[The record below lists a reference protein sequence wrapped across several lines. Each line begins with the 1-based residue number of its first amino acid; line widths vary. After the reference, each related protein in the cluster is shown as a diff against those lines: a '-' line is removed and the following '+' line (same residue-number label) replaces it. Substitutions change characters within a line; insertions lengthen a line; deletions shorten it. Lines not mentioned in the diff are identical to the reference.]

1 MNNYRQYRDVEY
13 KGTLFDMGEVLASGE
28 ITEISNTNER
38 YLAEITYIVSVLYG
52 EGQWSALETKENIAL
67 NEMAIETGAGEISA
81 TYRTSHGKI
90 RIVTESD
97 RSCTKIFFID
107 KVSLTEMLSGYDIV
121 TAIQIMN
128 QAV

>member
-1 MNNYRQYRDVEY
+1 
-13 KGTLFDMGEVLASGE
+13 MGEVLASGE